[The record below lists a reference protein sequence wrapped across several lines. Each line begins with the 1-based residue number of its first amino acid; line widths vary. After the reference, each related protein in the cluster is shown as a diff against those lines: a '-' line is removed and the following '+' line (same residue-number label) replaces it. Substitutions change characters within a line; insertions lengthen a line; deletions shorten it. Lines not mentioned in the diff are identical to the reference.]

1 MCDVVHGG
9 KNQEQPRKENCESA
23 RVGESTSEPKSR
35 ERAQKRRDDDVRNG
49 KRLDAAIRSAQI
61 PVTSPGEDDAA
72 KSRPGETRWMLTHF
86 GNRQLLFLS
95 HVSNFTEASV
105 SVHLD
110 LAVRR
115 IGPVGVNIK
124 RVPGVALVERQPKVA
139 AKRNE
144 PVEDAFIPNKPG

>member
-1 MCDVVHGG
+1 MSEVVYCR

-23 RVGESTSEPKSR
+23 RTRKSTSQPKSR
-35 ERAQKRRDDDVRNG
+35 EPTQKRCYENIWNG
-49 KRLDAAIRSAQI
+49 KRFDAAVGSAQV

-144 PVEDAFIPNKPG
+144 PAEDAFIPNKPG